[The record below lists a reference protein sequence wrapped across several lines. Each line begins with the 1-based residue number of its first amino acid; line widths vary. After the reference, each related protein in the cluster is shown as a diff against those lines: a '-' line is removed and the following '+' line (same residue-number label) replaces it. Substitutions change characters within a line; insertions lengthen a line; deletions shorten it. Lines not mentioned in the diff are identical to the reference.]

1 MSHSIGLRK
10 LLPSAP
16 AIPHHRGMTNTVEL
30 VFDFGAPNGYLA
42 WYPLR
47 DLCARVGADLKVL
60 PVFLGGMH
68 KLTGNAPPLFRDAEV
83 KGKVPYAALE
93 FQRFLDRHEMTKFR
107 MHPDLPFNTIML
119 QRMLV
124 AAQDEAER
132 HALVEA
138 MLPAVWERNIDAQ
151 DPDAVRAELDTAG
164 LDADRLIAATQD
176 QTVKDGLAANT
187 QAAVDRGAFG
197 VPTMFVGA
205 EMWFGK
211 ERLGQIEDYLAGGK
225 P

>member
-1 MSHSIGLRK
+1 MGQ
-10 LLPSAP
+10 
-16 AIPHHRGMTNTVEL
+16 VEL

-47 DLCARVGADLKVL
+47 DLCARVGAQLKVL

-83 KGKVPYAALE
+83 KGKVAYAALE
-93 FQRFLDRHEMTKFR
+93 FNRFVERHGMTRFR

-138 MLPAVWERNIDAQ
+138 LLPAVWETNIDAQ
-151 DPDAVRAELDTAG
+151 DPQAVRAELENAD
-164 LDADRLIAATQD
+164 LDADRLLSATQD
-176 QTVKDGLAANT
+176 QAVKDALAANT

-197 VPTMFVGA
+197 VPTMFVGE

-211 ERLGQIEDYLAGGK
+211 ERLGQIEDYLTGGE